1 MAEVPDIDRDSLR
14 DLAVAVRDHDGV
26 RAVVLG
32 TVPVGGGV
40 AMVAAVA
47 ADSALD
53 AGALLADA
61 AKTIGGG
68 GRPNPDLT
76 VVGGKFPEHLAEA
89 LEQARAAALAG

>member
-1 MAEVPDIDRDSLR
+1 M
-14 DLAVAVRDHDGV
+14 
-26 RAVVLG
+26 LG
-32 TVPVGGGV
+32 TVPAGGGV

-76 VVGGKFPEHLAEA
+76 VVGGKSPERLAEA